1 MTKNTAYYKAAFAK
15 SEAASPYNLNKTP
28 MRAMKEDSSMK
39 AMDKTSMKAMDKT
52 SMKAMDKSSMKAMDK
67 TSMKMA
73 GKTHMYHH
81 GDSDNATVKE
91 TNPSTGRK
99 HYHAAKTE
107 SQLNK

>member
-1 MTKNTAYYKAAFAK
+1 MKNTAYYKTAFAK

>member
-1 MTKNTAYYKAAFAK
+1 MKNTAYYKTAFAK

-73 GKTHMYHH
+73 GKTHQFERAIEKKIQ
-81 GDSDNATVKE
+81 SNE
-91 TNPSTGRK
+91 
-99 HYHAAKTE
+99 
-107 SQLNK
+107 